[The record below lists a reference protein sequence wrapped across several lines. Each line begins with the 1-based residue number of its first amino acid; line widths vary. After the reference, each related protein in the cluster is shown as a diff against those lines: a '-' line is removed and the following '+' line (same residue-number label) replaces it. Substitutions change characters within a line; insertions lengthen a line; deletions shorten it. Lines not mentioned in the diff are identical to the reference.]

1 MPLGMQ
7 VGDFVLDGTQLSPE
21 IRHTSPTQF
30 SAHVYCGHTAGW
42 IKMSLGT
49 EVNLGPVDVL
59 DVVPALLLKGA
70 QPPFSAHFYCG
81 TYGHPATFVVQKYDA
96 HRPIG
101 MSYGHPYRTTHV
113 TYMGVIWNV
122 VWVME

>member
-1 MPLGMQ
+1 
-7 VGDFVLDGTQLSPE
+7 
-21 IRHTSPTQF
+21 
-30 SAHVYCGHTAGW
+30 
-42 IKMSLGT
+42 MSLGT